1 MENLK
6 DLRILVGNLEKATGD
21 EQIEILQE
29 MERILLTK
37 YVVKVKNLI
46 IEPLIIE
53 AYYYDK
59 DHFADSNT
67 HKCSEQQ
74 QWNILYRHSLKPDL
88 SVSGRTGGVDIC
100 LACNGECFAD
110 ENKYYLSFLIKNALI
125 SGEVCRQV
133 KVNAILNRLDAGKE
147 IYSDVLVSKAETI
160 SDVIYMER
168 SNLAKDCYSKQPLA
182 AVTLSALA
190 KYKLSMPR
198 GFGKETAVKAYLNS
212 QNNLTRAERG
222 RKAIDILGYCP
233 KEYRNE

>member
-1 MENLK
+1 M
-6 DLRILVGNLEKATGD
+6 
-21 EQIEILQE
+21 
-29 MERILLTK
+29 
-37 YVVKVKNLI
+37 
-46 IEPLIIE
+46 
-53 AYYYDK
+53 
-59 DHFADSNT
+59 
-67 HKCSEQQ
+67 
-74 QWNILYRHSLKPDL
+74 
-88 SVSGRTGGVDIC
+88 
-100 LACNGECFAD
+100 
-110 ENKYYLSFLIKNALI
+110 
-125 SGEVCRQV
+125 CRQV